1 MDEQHK
7 GPETPGTPEE
17 RTRANKLLETIG
29 MHVPRGRHDRLHLQ
43 PRFFKFLGFLGILI
57 LIFSVGMFEFSTSP
71 YFCASCHIMKPYYQ
85 AWSTSKHNHVPC
97 VDCHYPPDVRDKM
110 VLKVQALTQVVKYV
124 TRTYSSKPYAEIS
137 DESCLRKGCHETR
150 LLQGQVMF
158 TPPVKAGNPPIKIK
172 FDHKPHLTDL
182 KRGKKLR
189 CTSCHSQIVVGNHM
203 EVTSSTCFLCHFKGA
218 KLGRSENPIGG
229 CGNCHGAP
237 EGDIKIGD
245 AKFNHKEFVGVRHVA
260 CQNCHLEAIQGEGEA
275 KKERCFQCH
284 NEPARLSHYSDIDFM
299 HKNHVTDHKIDCT
312 HCHEPIKH
320 AVKTTVEPLQYDC
333 SVCHEKKHNI
343 QKQLYMGI
351 GARGVPNR
359 PSVMYVTNVDC
370 VGCHL
375 VPKMSAAASPFLGQT
390 FKASEAACLGCHGD
404 DFRGILGEWE
414 KTVKGALA
422 ETRPAVEKAKAA
434 ATRGGKENRKAAQLA
449 KDAEYNYLFVLYGK
463 GVHNPDYAVDVL
475 KKARSDAEA
484 AIFSSAK

>member
-1 MDEQHK
+1 MDDDRKDKEQ
-7 GPETPGTPEE
+7 ETQDPSD

-29 MHVPRGRHDRLHLQ
+29 MHVPKGRQDRLHLQ
-43 PRFFKFLGFLGILI
+43 PRFFKFIGFLAILI

-71 YFCASCHIMKPYYQ
+71 HFCASCHIMKPYYQ

-110 VLKVQALTQVVKYV
+110 VLKFQALTQVVKYV

-150 LLQGQVMF
+150 LLQGQVVF
-158 TPPVKAGNPPIKIK
+158 SPPQKPGKPAIKIR
-172 FDHKPHLTDL
+172 FDHRPHLTDL

-203 EVTSSTCFLCHFKGA
+203 EVTTSTCFLCHFKGA
-218 KLGRSENPIGG
+218 KFGRAENPIGG

-245 AKFNHKEFVGVRHVA
+245 AKFNHKEIVGVRHVA

-284 NEPARLSHYSDIDFM
+284 NEPARLSHFSDIDFM

-351 GARGVPNR
+351 GARGVSNR
-359 PSVMYVTNVDC
+359 PSVMFVTNVDC

-375 VPKMSAAASPFLGQT
+375 VPKMSAATSPFLGQT

-404 DFRGILGEWE
+404 DFRGILGEWR
-414 KTVKGALA
+414 KTIDKALA

-434 ATRGGKENRKAAQLA
+434 AARGGKENPKAAQLA
-449 KDAEYNYLFVLYGK
+449 RDAEYNYHFVLYGK
-463 GVHNPDYAVDVL
+463 GVHNVDYAVDVL
-475 KKARSDAEA
+475 SKAKSDAEA
-484 AIFSSAK
+484 AVASGK